1 MDTESQILSNLNM
14 VFEEVFDDD
23 SIDVN
28 MNTTADDIREW
39 DSITHIELIVA
50 VEKKFNVRFKSSDLP
65 RLGNVGDL
73 VHLIQHNSRVI

>member
-1 MDTESQILSNLNM
+1 MEAQILSSLKTI
-14 VFEEVFDDD
+14 FKEVFDDD
-23 SIDVN
+23 SIEVN
-28 MNTTADDIREW
+28 MSTTADDIVEW
-39 DSITHIELIVA
+39 DSITHIELIVT